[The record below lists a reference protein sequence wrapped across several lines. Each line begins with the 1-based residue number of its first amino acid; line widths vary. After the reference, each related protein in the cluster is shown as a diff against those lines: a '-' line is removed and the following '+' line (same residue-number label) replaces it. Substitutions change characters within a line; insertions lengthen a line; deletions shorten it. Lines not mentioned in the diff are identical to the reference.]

1 MRSDV
6 GAASV
11 STPIQSFSAR
21 TRSSVAFAKSAF
33 SPHNNGQYVELDDFG
48 VATSPI
54 ENDEVNHEHEHNRY
68 APPPKRRRKLYI
80 PHTLWTRLF
89 AITGIIETLGTVG
102 IESWI
107 FISISKHF
115 DDNGE
120 EDATLRLR
128 SFLGLYIFALFY
140 ELALSYDALR
150 RKNTFQLIGLCI
162 CNLGL
167 LVYGIIQTK
176 EIKDT
181 LSSLSGSTVNATH
194 LWVQYRIA
202 LILVP
207 VVLGI
212 GTVCM
217 SAVTWK
223 LRAEFSWTIYKSIS
237 ADLQMSWRYTTYQV
251 YIALLKFDF
260 FFIFGTQLQVLLA
273 LKDYTDEEFII
284 QAAMIPIAIISLIL
298 AARFCRLE
306 KTKSLICIMVLFIA
320 LIASFVN
327 TVMKVFSGDDSGQLT
342 SYRVSLTLFAT
353 LAILLLAGTMA
364 NSVMCILNFRKGL
377 KEHINNARKQAP
389 AADMENAWTED
400 TKSRFVL
407 N

>member
-11 STPIQSFSAR
+11 STPIRSLSAR

-33 SPHNNGQYVELDDFG
+33 SPHNNQYVELEDFG

-54 ENDEVNHEHEHNRY
+54 GNDEVNHDRY
-68 APPPKRRRKLYI
+68 ALPPKRRKRKFYF
-80 PHTLWTRLF
+80 PQTLWTRLF
-89 AITGIIETLGTVG
+89 ATTGIIETLGTVG
-102 IESWI
+102 IESWL

-115 DDNGE
+115 DDSGD

-140 ELALSYDALR
+140 ELTLSYDALR
-150 RKNTFQLIGLCI
+150 RKNTFQLIGLCV

-176 EIKDT
+176 EVKDT
-181 LSSLSGSTVNATH
+181 LSNLGGSTVNAAQLWTH
-194 LWVQYRIA
+194 YRIA

-207 VVLGI
+207 VVLGV

-217 SAVTWK
+217 SVVTWK

-273 LKDYTDEEFII
+273 LKDVTDPEFLT
-284 QAAMIPIAIISLIL
+284 QAIMIPVAIISLML

-306 KTKSLICIMVLFIA
+306 KTKSLVFIMLLFVA
-320 LIASFVN
+320 LIASFVY
-327 TVMKVFSGDDSGQLT
+327 TVLQVFTGKDSTQLT

-353 LAILLLAGTMA
+353 LAILLLAGTLV
-364 NSVMCILNFRKGL
+364 NSVMCIGNFRKGL
-377 KEHINNARKQAP
+377 KEHINNARNQQP
-389 AADMENAWTED
+389 TADPENAWTED

>member
-1 MRSDV
+1 MRPDV
-6 GAASV
+6 GFES
-11 STPIQSFSAR
+11 SGPTPIQSPSAKTRLSAAFFS
-21 TRSSVAFAKSAF
+21 T
-33 SPHNNGQYVELDDFG
+33 HNNGQYVELDDLG
-48 VATSPI
+48 VATSPV
-54 ENDEVNHEHEHNRY
+54 VNEDTHYDPQY
-68 APPPKRRRKLYI
+68 ASTTPKTKGTKIYM
-80 PHTLWTRLF
+80 PNTLWTRLF

-115 DDNGE
+115 DHSGDE
-120 EDATLRLR
+120 QATLRLR
-128 SFLGLYIFALFY
+128 SFLGLYIFALLY

-150 RKNTFQLIGLCI
+150 RKNTFQLMGLCI
-162 CNLGL
+162 CNMGL

-181 LSSLSGSTVNATH
+181 LTTLGGTTVNGND
-194 LWVQYRIA
+194 LWNEYRVA

-207 VVLGI
+207 VVLAI
-212 GTVCM
+212 GTVCL
-217 SAVTWK
+217 SVVTWK

-273 LKDYTDEEFII
+273 IQHATDNQFII
-284 QAAMIPIAIISLIL
+284 QGAMIPIAIVSLAL

-306 KTKSLICIMVLFIA
+306 KTKSLICMMLLMVLI
-320 LIASFVN
+320 IASFI
-327 TVMKVFSGDDSGQLT
+327 LT
-342 SYRVSLTLFAT
+342 LVQMFGGYDGEELGSYRVSLTLFAS
-353 LAILLLAGTMA
+353 LAMLLLAVTLV
-364 NSVMCILNFRKGL
+364 NSVMCICNFNKGL
-377 KEHINNARKQAP
+377 RQHIDNSRKRKP
-389 AADMENAWTED
+389 AADPEDAWTQD

>member
-1 MRSDV
+1 M
-6 GAASV
+6 
-11 STPIQSFSAR
+11 SFCC
-21 TRSSVAFAKSAF
+21 
-33 SPHNNGQYVELDDFG
+33 
-48 VATSPI
+48 
-54 ENDEVNHEHEHNRY
+54 
-68 APPPKRRRKLYI
+68 
-80 PHTLWTRLF
+80 
-89 AITGIIETLGTVG
+89 
-102 IESWI
+102 SWV

-181 LSSLSGSTVNATH
+181 LSSLSGSTVNAAH
-194 LWVQYRIA
+194 LWVEYRIA

-207 VVLGI
+207 VVLGV

-217 SAVTWK
+217 SVVTWK

-251 YIALLKFDF
+251 GGASDFCYPGCLTNILQVYIALLKFDF

-273 LKDYTDEEFII
+273 LKDYTDKEFII
-284 QAAMIPIAIISLIL
+284 QAAMIPIAIVSLIL

-306 KTKSLICIMVLFIA
+306 KTKSLVCIMVRSQQDL
-320 LIASFVN
+320 
-327 TVMKVFSGDDSGQLT
+327 G
-342 SYRVSLTLFAT
+342 SYSH
-353 LAILLLAGTMA
+353 
-364 NSVMCILNFRKGL
+364 SY
-377 KEHINNARKQAP
+377 
-389 AADMENAWTED
+389 
-400 TKSRFVL
+400 
-407 N
+407 

>member
-6 GAASV
+6 GFDSPGP
-11 STPIQSFSAR
+11 TPIQTASAKTRLSAAFFS
-21 TRSSVAFAKSAF
+21 T
-33 SPHNNGQYVELDDFG
+33 HNNGQYVELDDLG
-48 VATSPI
+48 VATSPVL
-54 ENDEVNHEHEHNRY
+54 NDDAHY
-68 APPPKRRRKLYI
+68 PSTPKKQSSKMYM
-80 PHTLWTRLF
+80 PNTLWTRLF
-89 AITGIIETLGTVG
+89 AMTGIIETLGTVG

-107 FISISKHF
+107 FISISNHF
-115 DDNGE
+115 DNAGDYQG
-120 EDATLRLR
+120 TLRLR
-128 SFLGLYIFALFY
+128 SFLGLYIFALLY

-150 RKNTFQLIGLCI
+150 RKNTFQLMGLCI
-162 CNLGL
+162 CNMGL

-181 LSSLSGSTVNATH
+181 LTSLSSTAVDGND
-194 LWVQYRIA
+194 LWNQYRVA

-207 VVLGI
+207 VVLAV
-212 GTVCM
+212 GTICL
-217 SAVTWK
+217 SIVTWK

-273 LKDYTDEEFII
+273 IQHVTDNQFIV
-284 QAAMIPIAIISLIL
+284 QAAMIPIAVISLAL

-306 KTKSLICIMVLFIA
+306 KKKSLICMMLLMVVI
-320 LIASFVN
+320 IASFI
-327 TVMKVFSGDDSGQLT
+327 LT
-342 SYRVSLTLFAT
+342 LVQMFGGYDGEELGSYRVSLTLFAS
-353 LAILLLAGTMA
+353 LAMLLLAVTLV
-364 NSVMCILNFRKGL
+364 NSIMCICNFNKGL
-377 KEHINNARKQAP
+377 RHHIDNSRKRKP
-389 AADMENAWTED
+389 AADPEDSWTQD